1 MDRKTNGKQ
10 LAIIGSGI
18 SGLIAAHRL
27 HPDWDISIFEQGNH
41 VGGHTNT
48 IDVDYN
54 GKTYSIDTGFIVYNE
69 KNYPVFCELLATLE
83 ISTKPTE
90 MSFSVQCQK
99 TGLEYNGTSLNKIF
113 SQRSNIFRP
122 SFHKMLREII
132 RFYRSAPELL
142 QGSDTSTTLGDYLD
156 HGRYSKEFVQQHIIP
171 MGAAI
176 WSASPQG
183 MFDFP
188 ARSFAQFFDNHGFLQ
203 WKGRPQWRVICGGSK
218 SYVERLIM
226 PFHEKIRVKSSVE
239 SISRGD
245 GIVKLSMA
253 KKPPEYFDKVIIA
266 THSDQ
271 ALKLLADPSSEET
284 EILSAIRYQKNET
297 FLHTDSNLLPQK
309 KRAWASWNYFL
320 PRKSQTN
327 PTVTY
332 NMNILQ
338 GIKSPVPFCV
348 SLNRHDEI
356 DERSILKHI
365 TYHHPV
371 YNLDTLSAQSKRH
384 KINGVNQTYFC
395 GAYWGY
401 GFHED
406 GARSGIE
413 VANEIQRE
421 PNRA

>member
-1 MDRKTNGKQ
+1 VYRKTNGKQ
-10 LAIIGSGI
+10 IAIIGTGI
-18 SGLIAAHRL
+18 SGLVAAHKL
-27 HPDWDISIFEQGNH
+27 NADWDISLYEQGNH
-41 VGGHTNT
+41 IGGHTNT
-48 IDVDYN
+48 IDIEYSGEN
-54 GKTYSIDTGFIVYNE
+54 YSIDTGFIVYNE
-69 KNYPVFCELLATLE
+69 KAYPVFCELLNTLG
-83 ISTKPTE
+83 ISTKSTE
-90 MSFSVQCQK
+90 MSFSVQCQD

-113 SQRSNIFRP
+113 SQRSNLLRP
-122 SFHKMLREII
+122 SFHRMLREII
-132 RFYRSAPELL
+132 RFYKNAPELL
-142 QGSDTSTTLGDYLD
+142 QGLDTSTTLGDYLEQG
-156 HGRYSKEFVQQHIIP
+156 HYSREFIEQHIIP

-176 WSASPQG
+176 WSASPEG

-203 WKGRPQWRVICGGSK
+203 WKERPQWRVICGGSK
-218 SYVERLIM
+218 RYVEALIM
-226 PFHEKIRVKSSVE
+226 PFIEKIHTNSPIE
-239 SISRGD
+239 SICREGD
-245 GIVKLSMA
+245 VVKLSIE
-253 KKPPEYFDKVIIA
+253 KKPPKYFDKVIIA

-271 ALKLLADPSSEET
+271 ALKLLSDPTPQET
-284 EILSAIRYQKNET
+284 EILGAIRYQKNET
-297 FLHTDSNLLPQK
+297 ILHTDSKLLPRK
-309 KRAWASWNYFL
+309 KLAWASWNYFL
-320 PRKSQTN
+320 PTKSPN
-327 PTVTY
+327 AATVTY

-338 GIKSPVPFCV
+338 GLKSPVPFCV

-371 YNLDTLSAQSKRH
+371 YDLDTLSAQSKRH

-413 VANEIQRE
+413 VAKAIQRK